1 MTNIND
7 RLHDRMRGAVL
18 ASALG
23 DAFGAPY
30 EGGVAERLLW
40 RILGRQSGKRRWTD
54 DTQMSVDVIESLL
67 ACKKVEQ
74 NDLARRFARS
84 YRWSRG
90 YGPGAAKLLK
100 RIRQGESWQIANR
113 IVYPDGSFGNG
124 GAMRAA
130 PIGLFYG
137 AERERR
143 LVRAVR
149 DATIVTHA
157 HPIGQD
163 GAVVIALTTALVCQ
177 DHPVQEIL
185 KRLRLYIQTIDLQNR
200 LAVAEKLLRADHLVL
215 PNQVASELGNSIRAK
230 DSCVTAFSIGLALRE
245 APFSELLAYVRA
257 VGGDTDT
264 IGAMAGAIWGAAC
277 GYRQLPEDLLNQ
289 LEQREYLEELAHRFA
304 DAVVRRTRLG
314 LLPRQSNRIG

>member
-1 MTNIND
+1 MTDIHD

-30 EGGVAERLLW
+30 EGGIAERLLW
-40 RILGRQSGKRRWTD
+40 LVLGGRSGKRRWTD

-90 YGPGAAKLLK
+90 YGPGAGKLLK
-100 RIRQGESWQIANR
+100 RIRQGTSWQIANR
-113 IVYPDGSFGNG
+113 TVYPNGSFGNG

-130 PIGLFYG
+130 PVGLFYG

-149 DATIVTHA
+149 DATVVTHA
-157 HPIGQD
+157 HPAGQD
-163 GAVVIALTTALVCQ
+163 GAVVIALTAALVCQ
-177 DHPVQEIL
+177 DCSVLEIL
-185 KRLRLYIQTIDLQNR
+185 KRLRLHIQTVDLQDR
-200 LAVAEKLLRADHLVL
+200 LAVAERLLRAEHPVL
-215 PNQVASELGNSIRAK
+215 PKQVASELGNGIRAR

-245 APFSELLAYVRA
+245 APFARLLAYIRE

-264 IGAMAGAIWGAAC
+264 IGAMAGAVWGAAC
-277 GYRQLPEDLLNQ
+277 GYRQLPENLLKRLELRQFLEDL
-289 LEQREYLEELAHRFA
+289 ACRFA
-304 DAVVRRTRLG
+304 DAIVQG
-314 LLPRQSNRIG
+314 HF